1 MKKVLFGI
9 AILAIAIISQ
19 AQRGQGGFGFGGAGG
34 GGKLA
39 LLAREDVK
47 TDLALTDDQQEKL
60 KAANPMASGDR
71 EAMMAQFQEIMKEA
85 GISDFSEMRTPEG
98 QKKMAP
104 IMAKRMAEM
113 QKKMEAILTPEQNK
127 RLGEINIQFYGNR
140 VVTQAD
146 VAKAVGLT
154 EDQNKKIADLS
165 KSQSDAMRGLFAKV
179 QAGEMTMEDVQEK
192 RKKNDEILETEIG
205 KVLTD
210 DQKAKL
216 KTMAGTKKFERKDE
230 GN

>member
-85 GISDFSEMRTPEG
+85 
-98 QKKMAP
+98 
-104 IMAKRMAEM
+104 
-113 QKKMEAILTPEQNK
+113 
-127 RLGEINIQFYGNR
+127 
-140 VVTQAD
+140 
-146 VAKAVGLT
+146 
-154 EDQNKKIADLS
+154 
-165 KSQSDAMRGLFAKV
+165 
-179 QAGEMTMEDVQEK
+179 
-192 RKKNDEILETEIG
+192 
-205 KVLTD
+205 
-210 DQKAKL
+210 
-216 KTMAGTKKFERKDE
+216 
-230 GN
+230 

>member
-1 MKKVLFGI
+1 M
-9 AILAIAIISQ
+9 
-19 AQRGQGGFGFGGAGG
+19 
-34 GGKLA
+34 
-39 LLAREDVK
+39 
-47 TDLALTDDQQEKL
+47 
-60 KAANPMASGDR
+60 
-71 EAMMAQFQEIMKEA
+71 
-85 GISDFSEMRTPEG
+85 
-98 QKKMAP
+98 
-104 IMAKRMAEM
+104 
-113 QKKMEAILTPEQNK
+113 
-127 RLGEINIQFYGNR
+127 GEINIQFYGNR